1 MLIFQAKGAGK
12 GKEHCLESWKSL
24 YKKTN
29 HHPGKEIGKE
39 KAT

>member
-24 YKKTN
+24 YKKQIT
-29 HHPGKEIGKE
+29 ILE
-39 KAT
+39 KK